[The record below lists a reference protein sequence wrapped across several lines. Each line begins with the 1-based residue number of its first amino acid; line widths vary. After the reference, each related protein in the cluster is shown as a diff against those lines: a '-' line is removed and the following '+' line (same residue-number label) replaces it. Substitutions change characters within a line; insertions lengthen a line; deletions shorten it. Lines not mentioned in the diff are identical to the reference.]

1 MNAFSARESALNR
14 PRARQPGKG
23 IWTTLFILYGPS
35 RLAFLLLYFIPRYLR
50 PHPQWTYHQAVGN
63 AILKLWFSFA
73 STIEFRTA
81 ISLEPGSEKE
91 RFVVMSP
98 TDPEFYS
105 NVASDKWIEPVPIGG
120 MWYPKRY
127 KSGVDTNKKIVLHF
141 HGGAYVLGSVRPW
154 KAAGD
159 LRSSLQQPVA

>member
-1 MNAFSARESALNR
+1 
-14 PRARQPGKG
+14 
-23 IWTTLFILYGPS
+23 
-35 RLAFLLLYFIPRYLR
+35 
-50 PHPQWTYHQAVGN
+50 
-63 AILKLWFSFA
+63 
-73 STIEFRTA
+73 
-81 ISLEPGSEKE
+81 
-91 RFVVMSP
+91 MSP

>member
-1 MNAFSARESALNR
+1 MLSVLENSALTR
-14 PRARQPGKG
+14 PRARRPGKG
-23 IWTTLFILYGPS
+23 IWATLFILYGPL

-50 PHPQWTYHQAVGN
+50 PHPQWTCHQEVGN

-81 ISLEPGSEKE
+81 KSPEPGSERE

-105 NVASDKWIEPVPIGG
+105 KVASDK
-120 MWYPKRY
+120 
-127 KSGVDTNKKIVLHF
+127 
-141 HGGAYVLGSVRPW
+141 
-154 KAAGD
+154 
-159 LRSSLQQPVA
+159 